1 MLEVGKKVIV
11 NNEVFQVLEN
21 DKQELTLYKID
32 FNGNKEEAVFD
43 VGSEIFKK
51 VVVELSR
58 GKAKKSNS
66 DKKESVLKKVQLP
79 RKFICLAIGGLTIS
93 NALVGLAVSNEHLT
107 LNQTSAM
114 AIVEDEDVYSMIRNN
129 KNLSAELKPFVRNF
143 VERTSE
149 VFPEY
154 DSIYNNLGDIKYE
167 VNREYFNNS
176 ELSSASAVYLTLE
189 NKIISNGETSI
200 YNFINHE
207 LFHSGSTKFS
217 MSCDKYGKS
226 VLEGITAQLEW
237 ELFGTTSYNF
247 DRKEAKMLALIV
259 GSDKLSDIYLDGE
272 LPDLTK
278 ELTKYCDEE
287 KFIEILTHA
296 DTLRK
301 NGYTSLEDY
310 EAIYSFYIDTFFEKL
325 NQNIL
330 TQKSITL
337 ESYSTLID
345 DILKFEK
352 ISLDVN
358 SRKHFVAKLTEFNK
372 KIDNKFDEVKAYEE
386 SDVIKNKK
394 EYYSNLS
401 EDEVSYISGALSY
414 HYTTTINNL
423 KDGSQNV
430 VLTTEVGANKE
441 YINSYPTTLPDDSNT
456 IVHIFNTD
464 GNHTETY
471 FNDIQYYVNEA
482 LFYNSALENSGTDE
496 LGILSSGCEYVKPS
510 IFTKEKTYSF
520 KIR

>member
-1 MLEVGKKVIV
+1 
-11 NNEVFQVLEN
+11 
-21 DKQELTLYKID
+21 
-32 FNGNKEEAVFD
+32 
-43 VGSEIFKK
+43 
-51 VVVELSR
+51 
-58 GKAKKSNS
+58 
-66 DKKESVLKKVQLP
+66 
-79 RKFICLAIGGLTIS
+79 
-93 NALVGLAVSNEHLT
+93 
-107 LNQTSAM
+107 
-114 AIVEDEDVYSMIRNN
+114 
-129 KNLSAELKPFVRNF
+129 
-143 VERTSE
+143 
-149 VFPEY
+149 
-154 DSIYNNLGDIKYE
+154 
-167 VNREYFNNS
+167 
-176 ELSSASAVYLTLE
+176 
-189 NKIISNGETSI
+189 
-200 YNFINHE
+200 
-207 LFHSGSTKFS
+207 

-287 KFIEILTHA
+287 KFIEILAHA

-471 FNDIQYYVNEA
+471 FNDIQYYVDEA

-496 LGILSSGCEYVKPS
+496 LAILSSGCEYVKPS